1 MARDGSPLTFELR
14 DATAG
19 PGGAAPLP
27 VPSLPLEV
35 PSLSLPRTVPEL
47 PVLPPEAPARSR
59 RQFAVWTS
67 IVVAAVLVALGTR
80 AFVAELFYVPSG
92 SMLPTLA
99 IGDRILVDRLS
110 SRLHAI
116 HRGDVVVFSHPPL
129 LRAND
134 ADLVKRVIGMPGD
147 VISLVDGRVEIDGRP
162 LAEPWLPDPPP
173 QTLPGNLR
181 APFSLDHPFRVPAG
195 EYYVMG
201 DNRTDSE
208 DSRYF
213 GPIPGRLI
221 VGKVVLVVWPL
232 DYSGWLVV
240 LSIAAVILLV
250 AIAVTA
256 TRPLRRDSP
265 GRSDRYPAEVS
276 RAT

>member
-1 MARDGSPLTFELR
+1 MTFELR
-14 DATAG
+14 DAAAG
-19 PGGAAPLP
+19 PGGAPLP

-47 PVLPPEAPARSR
+47 AVLPPEAPARSR
-59 RQFAVWTS
+59 RQLAVWAS

-110 SRLHAI
+110 YRLHAI

-147 VISLVDGRVEIDGRP
+147 VISLIGGRVEIDGRP
-162 LAEPWLPDPPP
+162 LAEPWLPAPPP
-173 QTLPGNLR
+173 QTLPSTLK

-195 EYYVMG
+195 EYFVMG
-201 DNRTDSE
+201 DNRTNSE

-213 GPIPGRLI
+213 GPVPGRLI
-221 VGKVVLVVWPL
+221 VGEVVLVVWPL
-232 DYSGWLVV
+232 DESGWLVV
-240 LSIAAVILLV
+240 LPTAAVILSV
-250 AIAVTA
+250 AIVVMA

-265 GRSDRYPAEVS
+265 GRSDRHPAEAS